1 MSASIMTAEE
11 NDQRNDGKTESV
23 KKKVKGRKEAEWI
36 KINQRK
42 QNSTVIESSTQLK
55 SIFMI

>member
-1 MSASIMTAEE
+1 MTAEE

-23 KKKVKGRKEAEWI
+23 KKKVKGRKEAERT

-55 SIFMI
+55 SIVMI